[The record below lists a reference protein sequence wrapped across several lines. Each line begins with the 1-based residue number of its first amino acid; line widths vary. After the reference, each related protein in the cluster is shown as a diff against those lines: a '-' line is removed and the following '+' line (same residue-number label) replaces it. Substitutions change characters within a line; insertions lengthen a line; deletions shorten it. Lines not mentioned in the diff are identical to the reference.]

1 MRSGLILKIIRILF
15 RYADNASELC
25 MVINNDDMS
34 REKNQIM
41 QRYVSLLTNS
51 GFKAV
56 FGDRANKDVVMSV
69 INILLP
75 EGKQVDDIEYM
86 PTEHQGPTQESKEFQ
101 YDFMCTGIDGT
112 AFIVEMQCYPDDF
125 WFRRCVSYASRAY
138 DMQNRKGEEYDVSPV
153 YLIGLMGTGIKH
165 ADESRWVDRYVSEY
179 TFREKETNELQDETI
194 FIIFA
199 ELARFD
205 KELNECSDDLE
216 RMLYIIKNGWKLQN
230 QPPELRKEIFRRLLE
245 ACEIAAFDAE
255 KRIKYDKDM
264 YDERRRNGELATAKR
279 IGIEEGREEGVI
291 AMLKKM
297 FESGMGYQEISQIS
311 GLSESQI
318 QAYLQK

>member
-1 MRSGLILKIIRILF
+1 
-15 RYADNASELC
+15 
-25 MVINNDDMS
+25 MS
-34 REKNQIM
+34 REKKQIM

-86 PTEHQGPTQESKEFQ
+86 PTELQGPMQESKEFQ
-101 YDFMCTGIDGT
+101 YDFMCTGTDGT
-112 AFIVEMQCYPDDF
+112 GFIVEMQCYPDDF

-138 DMQNRKGEEYDVSPV
+138 DRQNRKGEEYDVAPV

-205 KELNECSDDLE
+205 KELSECSDDLE
-216 RMLYIIKNGWKLQN
+216 RMLYVIKNGWKLQN
-230 QPPELRKEIFRRLLE
+230 QPPELRK
-245 ACEIAAFDAE
+245 
-255 KRIKYDKDM
+255 
-264 YDERRRNGELATAKR
+264 DERKEWLRC
-279 IGIEEGREEGVI
+279 
-291 AMLKKM
+291 
-297 FESGMGYQEISQIS
+297 
-311 GLSESQI
+311 
-318 QAYLQK
+318 

>member
-1 MRSGLILKIIRILF
+1 M
-15 RYADNASELC
+15 C
-25 MVINNDDMS
+25 MG
-34 REKNQIM
+34 
-41 QRYVSLLTNS
+41 T
-51 GFKAV
+51 
-56 FGDRANKDVVMSV
+56 
-69 INILLP
+69 
-75 EGKQVDDIEYM
+75 
-86 PTEHQGPTQESKEFQ
+86 
-101 YDFMCTGIDGT
+101 DGT

-138 DMQNRKGEEYDVSPV
+138 DRQNRKGEEYDVAPV

-165 ADESRWVDRYVSEY
+165 ADGSRWVNRYVSEY

-216 RMLYIIKNGWKLQN
+216 RMLYVIKNGWKLQN

-279 IGIEEGREEGVI
+279 IGREEGVI

-311 GLSESQI
+311 GLPESQV